1 MLAEVGKMRTTVEI
15 PDELRAELLAL
26 AAKRGLR
33 GYSEIVKEAIVIY
46 LKQLKR
52 EKQVKK
58 QILKLEGIWAD
69 EDADKISKSIE
80 SAWSRWKI
88 K

>member
-1 MLAEVGKMRTTVEI
+1 MMRTTVEI

-33 GYSEIVKEAIVIY
+33 GYSEIVKEAITTY
-46 LKQLKR
+46 LKQLRK
-52 EKQVKK
+52 ENQIKK
-58 QILKLEGIWAD
+58 QALKLEGVWAG
-69 EDADKISKSIE
+69 EDAEKIAESIE
-80 SAWSRWKI
+80 SAWSGWKI